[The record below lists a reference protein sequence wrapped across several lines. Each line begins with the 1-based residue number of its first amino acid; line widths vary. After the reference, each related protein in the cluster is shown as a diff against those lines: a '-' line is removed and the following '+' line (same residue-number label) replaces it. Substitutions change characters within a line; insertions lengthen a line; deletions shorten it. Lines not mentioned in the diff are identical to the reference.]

1 MADFPIEKFR
11 DTQTPFYYYDLDL
24 LKATLAEVKR
34 AAHHPV
40 FKVHYAIKANPNP
53 RILEIIA
60 DAGLGA
66 DCVSGGEIRRAL
78 KAGFPARKIMF
89 AGVGK
94 TDDEIRLALR
104 KGIGMFNVESEAE
117 LDVIIDIA
125 REMGKTAPVAIR
137 VNPNIDAHTH
147 HFITTGTEDNK
158 FGIDYELL
166 APVIAKC
173 VDSDY
178 IDLLGLHF
186 HIGSQ
191 ITINRPFELLCER
204 INELVF
210 EFGQQGIF
218 FSSINVGGGLGIDYD
233 NPDANPIPDFD
244 SYFKIFARYLQSHD
258 GQDIHFELG
267 RAIVGQ
273 CGSLITR
280 ALYVKKGIRKR
291 FAIVDAGFTDL
302 IRPAFYQ
309 AYHPIENLT
318 SDRHPERY
326 EVVGPI
332 CESSDCFGENVL
344 LPEVRRGDLIA
355 IRSAGAY
362 GEAMASQY
370 NCRNLPGTLF
380 SK

>member
-1 MADFPIEKFR
+1 MPNFPIEKFR
-11 DTQTPFYYYDLDL
+11 HAATPFYYYDLDL
-24 LKATLAEVKR
+24 LRATLDAVKK

-40 FKVHYAIKANPNP
+40 FKVHYAVKANPNP
-53 RILEIIA
+53 RILETIA
-60 DAGLGA
+60 RAGLGA

-78 KAGFPARKIMF
+78 KAGFPAEKILF

-125 REMGKTAPVAIR
+125 RDMNKKAPVAIR

-166 APVIAKC
+166 APVIDKC
-173 VDSDY
+173 VASEY
-178 IDLLGLHF
+178 VDLLGLHF

-191 ITINRPFELLCER
+191 ITITRPFELLCER
-204 INELVF
+204 INELVYEF
-210 EFGQQGIF
+210 ERNGICF
-218 FSSINVGGGLGIDYD
+218 RSINVGGGLGIDYD
-233 NPDANPIPDFD
+233 NPDSHPIPDFEN
-244 SYFKIFARYLQSHD
+244 YFKVFARNLHSHD
-258 GQDIHFELG
+258 NQDIHFELG

-280 ALYVKKGIRKR
+280 VLFVKKGIKKR

-309 AYHPIENLT
+309 AFHPIQNLT
-318 SDRHPERY
+318 SDRQEERY
-326 EVVGPI
+326 DVVGPI
-332 CESSDCFGENVL
+332 CESSDCFGENVI
-344 LPEVRRGDLIA
+344 LPGVRRGDIIA

-370 NCRNLPGTLF
+370 NCRNLPGVMF
-380 SK
+380 G